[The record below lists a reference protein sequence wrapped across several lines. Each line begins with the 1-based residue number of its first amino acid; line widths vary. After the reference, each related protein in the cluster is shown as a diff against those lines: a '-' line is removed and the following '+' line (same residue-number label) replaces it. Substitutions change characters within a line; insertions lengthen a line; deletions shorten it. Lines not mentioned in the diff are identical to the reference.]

1 MQNIKIIIVED
12 NETMRLGMQESL
24 QREGYTVESF
34 SDPETAFSQLEETQG
49 QFVITDLRM
58 EPFDGFE
65 LLKRIKSSYPHIEV
79 MIATAYGS
87 VQSAVQAMQAGA
99 LDFITKPFSPE
110 ELRIRVQKA
119 LEKIENKN
127 RLGQLEEQN
136 IFLQQELEHGYNEI
150 IGRSEPMQ
158 EVFKLVERVARQD
171 SAVLIHG
178 ESGTGKELTARAIHR
193 SSPRKELPFVKVNCA
208 ALNDNLL
215 ESELFGH
222 EKGAFTG
229 ALRQRKGR
237 FELADKGTIFLD
249 EIGDIS
255 PAMQVKLLHVLQE
268 KEFERVG
275 GEQTIRVDVRIITAT
290 NRNLE
295 NLITE
300 GRFREDL
307 FYRLNVIPIKLPA
320 LRQRKDDIPL
330 LADHFLKKIN
340 SSKSFSEEAV
350 KLLQT
355 YSWPGNIRELENIIE
370 RLQVITAAEEIPP
383 ADLSA
388 CLGGREGELN
398 DFSGLPLDDALYN
411 FEKKLI
417 VKALEASSGVKNR
430 AAKLLGIRTSA
441 LYYKLEKFGLLK

>member
-1 MQNIKIIIVED
+1 MKNTKIIIVED
-12 NETMRLGMQESL
+12 NDTMRLGMQESL
-24 QREGYTVESF
+24 QREGYTVQSF
-34 SDPETAFSQLEETQG
+34 SDPETAFSQLKNEKA

-65 LLKRIKSSYPHIEV
+65 LLKRIKADFPHIEV

-99 LDFITKPFSPE
+99 LDFITKPFSPD

-127 RLGQLEEQN
+127 RLGRLEEQN
-136 IFLQQELEHGYNEI
+136 IFLQQELAHGYNEI
-150 IGRSEPMQ
+150 IGQSKPMQ
-158 EVFKLVERVARQD
+158 EVFSLVERVARQD
-171 SAVLIHG
+171 SAVLIYG

-193 SSPRKELPFVKVNCA
+193 SSQRKDQPFIKVNCA

-237 FELADKGTIFLD
+237 FELADSGTIFLD

-255 PAMQVKLLHVLQE
+255 PAMQVRLLHVLQE

-275 GEQTIRVDVRIITAT
+275 GERTLQVDVRVITAT
-290 NRNLE
+290 NRSLME
-295 NLITE
+295 LISE
-300 GRFREDL
+300 GKFREDL
-307 FYRLNVIPIKLPA
+307 FYRLNVIPINLPA

-330 LADHFLKKIN
+330 LAVHFLQKIN
-340 SSKSFSEEAV
+340 SRRYFSGEAMTA
-350 KLLQT
+350 LQT
-355 YSWPGNIRELENIIE
+355 YSWPGNIRELENIVE
-370 RLQVITAAEEIPP
+370 RLQVISTDDEINP
-383 ADLSA
+383 ANLAA
-388 CLGGREGELN
+388 CLGEVPGN
-398 DFSGLPLDDALYN
+398 FSSFSGLSLDDALYN
-411 FEKKLI
+411 FEKNLI
-417 VKALEASSGVKNR
+417 KKALEEANGVKNR
-430 AAKLLGIRTSA
+430 AAKLLGVRTSA